1 MNLTEKQIKIISE
14 HPLNDTFNHIRDEL
28 RDNAD
33 GLRQK
38 NIVSLLEALARTAAA
53 SNMTFPDRGGRAVE
67 RLACILGYARQG
79 KLDLR
84 RFDSL
89 IGLVVGNSSDTIL
102 WATVTSLINVLN
114 LPTPPLFAPT
124 FIGTSIENTSSRLAD
139 SKSLKAMEKES
150 FKEIR
155 NCTFRNVVGFWEKFF
170 EPDNWCEGQKAIL
183 KEIMTHYDYDRKTW
197 IEFPTII
204 DEESIWNWL
213 KSLEMRFLVQAPHKL
228 YSAQTAHHCQERK
241 GQMDIF
247 FVRSSPANGESI
259 YEYKDVLVAGL
270 FNGDLLQLAYR
281 VRSIFYHQPTRRYV
295 HAFSLYASKMELW
308 IFDRSGPYSSGIFDI
323 HEEPDKFARAFIG
336 YATMDNNMMGMDTF
350 TQRINGDSCIVL
362 DDATGHNIKLW
373 FETAIIR
380 QKAIV
385 CRGTTCYGTQNNS
398 VAKFSWASDKRGR
411 KSEVEHLQLAAES
424 NVQGIAKVVAY
435 YQITTT
441 KEMRQG
447 LVFPK
452 PHKFEDDDDVY
463 SMSAIESADVSGKKR
478 KLLTDQTS
486 NNASKSKK
494 LRPDSLKLIQDKELI
509 SQSSIDHNEP
519 SLHKPSNNLWENK
532 IYSCRVVSPAGRV
545 ISEFETTKELLESM
559 RDAIRAHRSL
569 YITGNILHRDISPNN
584 IIITKPEKETSDS
597 FKGMLI
603 DLDRASSANGPRYW
617 TGTIQFM
624 AIEVLNKVDHTYRHD
639 LESFFYVLIWMCA
652 RQSWKNGFTG
662 KERPPKQSLLEKWAI
677 GSFTDIARFKRG
689 YMMTT
694 IMLQRVLNEFPKTL
708 DGVKPLCYRIR
719 EILFRRRMF
728 LGTPAGDPDQLY
740 IPIIEAYDTAIRDL

>member
-28 RDNAD
+28 RNNAD
-33 GLRQK
+33 GVRQK
-38 NIVSLLEALARTAAA
+38 NIVSLLKVLARTAAA
-53 SNMTFPDRGGRAVE
+53 SNITFPDRGGRAAE
-67 RLACILGYARQG
+67 RLACILGYVRKG
-79 KLDLR
+79 KLDLGQ
-84 RFDSL
+84 FDPL
-89 IGLVVGNSSDTIL
+89 IGDVVGNSSDTIL
-102 WATVTSLINVLN
+102 WATVISLINVLD
-114 LPTPPLFAPT
+114 LPTPPLLVPT
-124 FIGTSIENTSSRLAD
+124 FIGTSIENTSSQLDD
-139 SKSLKAMEKES
+139 SESLKVMKKET

-183 KEIMTHYDYDRKTW
+183 KEIMTYYDYDRKQW
-197 IEFPTII
+197 IDFPTII
-204 DEESIWNWL
+204 DEESVWNWL
-213 KSLEMRFLVQAPHKL
+213 RSLEMRFLVQAPHKL
-228 YSAQTAHHCQERK
+228 YSTQPAHQFQERK

-247 FVRSSPANGESI
+247 FVRSSPANEESI
-259 YEYKDVLVAGL
+259 YEYRDVLVAGT
-270 FNGDLLQLAYR
+270 FSGDLLQLACR
-281 VRSIFYHQPTRRYV
+281 VRSVFYDQPTRRFV
-295 HAFSLYASKMELW
+295 HAFCLSAPKMELW

-336 YATMDNNMMGMDTF
+336 YATMDNNIMGMDTF
-350 TQRINGDSCIVL
+350 IQRRNGDSCIVL
-362 DDATGHNIKLW
+362 DDGTGHNIKLW

-380 QKAIV
+380 QEAIV
-385 CRGTTCYGTQNNS
+385 CRGTTCYETQNNS
-398 VAKFSWASDKRGR
+398 VAKFSWAPDRRER
-411 KSEVEHLQLAAES
+411 KSEIEQLQLAAAS

-441 KEMRQG
+441 KEMREG

-452 PHKFEDDDDVY
+452 PHEFKNVL
-463 SMSAIESADVSGKKR
+463 GKKR
-478 KLLTDQTS
+478 KLLTDHTS
-486 NNASKSKK
+486 NKTPKPK
-494 LRPDSLKLIQDKELI
+494 RLRPDSLKLIQDKELI
-509 SQSSIDHNEP
+509 SQSSTDHNEP
-519 SLHKPSNNLWENK
+519 RLYKPGNDLWENK
-532 IYSCRVVSPAGRV
+532 TFSCLVVSPAGRV

-603 DLDRASSANGPRYW
+603 DLDRASSASGPRYYW
-617 TGTIQFM
+617 TGTTKFM

-652 RQSWKNGFTG
+652 RQSWRNRFAG
-662 KERPPKQSLLEKWAI
+662 KERPPKQSLLEKWAV
-677 GSFTDIARFKRG
+677 GSFTDIARFKKG

-694 IMLQRVLNEFPKTL
+694 TMLRRVLNEFPKAL

-719 EILFRRRMF
+719 EILFRNRLF